1 MSIGQVVER
10 LRVAAK
16 SGTLFR
22 NPRWA
27 PDETDALTL
36 AGGRR
41 WSLFWHG
48 AIAHEL
54 DIMLVRFV
62 GWSPVYN
69 LFAHRGGAP
78 LKGTPILLHTHG
90 RLSGQVRTVV
100 LPAFWYQ
107 RSLMVCAT
115 AAGGPRDPQWVK
127 NIAADPNVVVHL
139 RRRRREAIA
148 RILTGDERDRA
159 VATLADLHPSLPI
172 YERRAARFE
181 RTIPII
187 AISLT

>member
-1 MSIGQVVER
+1 MSISQVAVR

-16 SGTLFR
+16 SGTLLG
-22 NPRWA
+22 NPRWV

-36 AGGRR
+36 ARGRR

-48 AIAHEL
+48 AIAREL
-54 DIMLVRFV
+54 DMMLVRFV
-62 GWSPVYN
+62 GWSPVYT
-69 LFAHRGGAP
+69 LFAHRDGAP
-78 LKGTPILLHTHG
+78 LKGTPILLHTRG
-90 RLSGQVRTVV
+90 RLSGQVRTLV
-100 LPAFWYQ
+100 LPAFRCQGSW
-107 RSLMVCAT
+107 MVCAT
-115 AAGGPRDPQWVK
+115 AAGGPRDPHWVK

-159 VATLADLHPSLPI
+159 VAMLADLHPSLPI
-172 YERRAARFE
+172 YERRAARFG

-187 AISLT
+187 AISAT